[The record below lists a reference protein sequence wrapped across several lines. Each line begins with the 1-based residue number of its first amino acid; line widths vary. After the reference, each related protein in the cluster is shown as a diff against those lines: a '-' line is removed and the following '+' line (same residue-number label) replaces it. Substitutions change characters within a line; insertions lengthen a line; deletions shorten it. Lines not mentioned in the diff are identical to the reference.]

1 MGPKVGESLRQNAWW
16 LMWPAL
22 PWCWGMVQRNG
33 QQFGTIVEPKKWEEY
48 KAADQ
53 GFKVNIV
60 ALVRGGGGSRIHH
73 GNTCFV
79 EADSAPFLGEM
90 RG

>member
-1 MGPKVGESLRQNAWW
+1 
-16 LMWPAL
+16 
-22 PWCWGMVQRNG
+22 MVQRNG

-60 ALVRGGGGSRIHH
+60 ALVRGGGGGRIHH
-73 GNTCFV
+73 GNACC
-79 EADSAPFLGEM
+79 EKQAGPPFG
-90 RG
+90 